1 MPDFNRPTAYL
12 DRLRG
17 AERAVKSGSYRH
29 DPKLA
34 IREIC
39 EGVLALIEALI
50 AEEEKR
56 TAAPDSA
63 PPDERPAP

>member
-1 MPDFNRPTAYL
+1 MPELHRPAAYL
-12 DRLRG
+12 DRLRV
-17 AERAVKSGSYRH
+17 AERAVKSASYRH

-39 EGVLALIEALI
+39 EGVPALIEALI

-56 TAAPDSA
+56 TATPD
-63 PPDERPAP
+63 PGQPDERPAP

>member
-12 DRLRG
+12 DRLRV

-39 EGVLALIEALI
+39 EGVLALI